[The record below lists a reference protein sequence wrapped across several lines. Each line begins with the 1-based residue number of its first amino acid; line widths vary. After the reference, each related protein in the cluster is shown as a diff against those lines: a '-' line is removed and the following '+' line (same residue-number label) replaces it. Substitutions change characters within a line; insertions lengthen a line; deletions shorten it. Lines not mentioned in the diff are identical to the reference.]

1 LSPHGRLIFLLM
13 RSSLF
18 VALAAVVLSGLA
30 SPAAATRAEKAH
42 SLKSLTPGER
52 LAYLR
57 RAQIWH
63 PVDVPSMDVRR
74 GPELPGAFTPMQ
86 DLTCR
91 YEDKKMGGTTPKFS
105 CVVPPDD
112 DVKVRYRPWNGKVYA
127 AVAAT
132 RLFWALGFATDAEYP
147 VRVTCLDCP
156 EDPWS
161 KKEPRLPQ
169 VVFERAVIER
179 HPDVGIAVAGKD
191 PQWGWDELKNV
202 DEVAGGSS
210 RAQLDGAKLLAA
222 FVQHT
227 DNKAINQ
234 SLGCAREGVRRDE
247 AGTETCSAPL
257 LVVSD
262 LGNTFGHGSFI
273 HARTVGSANYHE
285 WSRVPMW
292 KDPARCQA
300 ELPGNIMHPTLKHP
314 VISEAGRRFLAD
326 LLMQLTDDQIRGLFE
341 VSDMPDR
348 GWREPEDRDHN
359 GTVDQWV
366 AAFHARR
373 DQIVNHTCPQ

>member
-1 LSPHGRLIFLLM
+1 MMRASP
-13 RSSLF
+13 
-18 VALAAVVLSGLA
+18 AATLAAVVLAVAA
-30 SPAAATRAEKAH
+30 SPAVAARVEKAH
-42 SLKSLTPGER
+42 SLKNLTPEER
-52 LAYLR
+52 RAYLR

-63 PVDVPSMDVRR
+63 HVDVPSMDVRR
-74 GPELPGAFTPMQ
+74 GPELPGAFAPMQ
-86 DLTCR
+86 DVTCR
-91 YEDKKMGGTTPKFS
+91 YDDKKMGGTTPKFS

-147 VRVTCLDCP
+147 VRVTCLECP
-156 EDPWS
+156 ADPWS

-169 VVFERAVIER
+169 VVFARAVIER
-179 HPDVGIAVAGKD
+179 HPDVEIAVAGKD
-191 PQWGWDELKNV
+191 SEWGWDELKLV
-202 DEVAGGSS
+202 DEAQGGATG
-210 RAQLDGAKLLAA
+210 AQLDGAKLLAA

-234 SLGCAREGVRRDE
+234 NLGCLRENVRRDE
-247 AGTETCSAPL
+247 AGIETCEAPL

-285 WSRVPMW
+285 WSGVSLW

-300 ELPGNIMHPTLKHP
+300 ELPGNFMHPTLKHP

-326 LLMQLTDDQIRGLFE
+326 LLGQLTDDQIRGLFE

-348 GWREPEDRDHN
+348 GWREPEDRDRN

-373 DQIVNHTCPQ
+373 DQIVSHTCPQ

>member
-1 LSPHGRLIFLLM
+1 MRASPAATLAA
-13 RSSLF
+13 
-18 VALAAVVLSGLA
+18 VALAAA
-30 SPAAATRAEKAH
+30 AFPPAAPAHADKTH
-42 SLKSLTPGER
+42 SLKNVTAAR
-52 LAYLR
+52 RRAYLR

-63 PVDVPSMDVRR
+63 HVDVPSMDVRL
-74 GPELPGAFTPMQ
+74 GPEIPGAFAPMQ
-86 DLTCR
+86 DVTCR
-91 YEDKKMGGTTPKFS
+91 YDDKKMGGTTPKFS
-105 CVVPPDD
+105 CVISPDD
-112 DVKVRYRPWNGKVYA
+112 HAKVRYRPWNGKVYA

-132 RLFWALGFATDAEYP
+132 RVFWALGFATAAEYP

-169 VVFERAVIER
+169 VVFARAVIER
-179 HPDVGIAVAGKD
+179 HPDVEIAVAGKD
-191 PQWGWDELKNV
+191 SRWGWDELKIV
-202 DEVAGGSS
+202 DEAQGGATP
-210 RAQLDGAKLLAA
+210 AQLDGAKLLAA

-234 SLGCAREGVRRDE
+234 NLGCASDGVRRDE
-247 AGTETCSAPL
+247 AGRETCDAPL

-262 LGNTFGHGSFI
+262 LGNTFGHGSFL

-285 WSRVPMW
+285 WSRARLW
-292 KDPARCQA
+292 KDPERCQA
-300 ELPGNIMHPTLKHP
+300 ELPANITHPTLKHP

-326 LLMQLTDDQIRGLFE
+326 LLVQLTDEQIRGLFE

-348 GWREPEDRDHN
+348 GWREREDRDHN

>member
-1 LSPHGRLIFLLM
+1 MTRA
-13 RSSLF
+13 SL
-18 VALAAVVLSGLA
+18 VVTVAALALA
-30 SPAAATRAEKAH
+30 GTACPLAAPHAEKTH
-42 SLKSLTPGER
+42 SLKNLTPAER
-52 LAYLR
+52 LAYVR
-57 RAQIWH
+57 RGRIWH
-63 PVDVPSMDVRR
+63 QVDIPSMDVRR
-74 GPELPGAFTPMQ
+74 GPQMKGAFAPME
-86 DLTCR
+86 DVTCQYDDR
-91 YEDKKMGGTTPKFS
+91 KLGGTTPKFA
-105 CVVPPDD
+105 CVIPPK
-112 DVKVRYRPWNGKVYA
+112 DVAKVRYGLSNGKVYA

-147 VRVTCLDCP
+147 VRVTCLGCP
-156 EDPWS
+156 EDPWN

-169 VVFERAVIER
+169 VVFERAAIER
-179 HPDVGIAVAGKD
+179 HPDVEIAVAG
-191 PQWGWDELKNV
+191 QASQLGWDELKLV
-202 DEVAGGSS
+202 DEAQGGSS
-210 RAQLDGAKLLAA
+210 PTQLDGAKLLAA

-227 DNKAINQ
+227 DNKALNQ
-234 SLGCAREGVRRDE
+234 HLGCNRDAVRKDD
-247 AGTETCSAPL
+247 AGNETCDAPL

-262 LGNTFGHGSFI
+262 LGNTFGHGSWI
-273 HARTVGSANYHE
+273 HARTVGSANYRE
-285 WSRVPMW
+285 WSTHPLW

-300 ELPGNIMHPTLKHP
+300 ELPGNIMHPTLTHP

-326 LLMQLTDDQIRGLFE
+326 LLVQLTEDQIRGLFE

>member
-1 LSPHGRLIFLLM
+1 LM

-18 VALAAVVLSGLA
+18 VTLAVVALAVAA
-30 SPAAATRAEKAH
+30 SPTAAARAEKAH
-42 SLKSLTPGER
+42 SLKSLTPAER
-52 LAYLR
+52 LAYMH

-63 PVDVPSMDVRR
+63 HVDVPAMDVRR
-74 GPELPGAFTPMQ
+74 GPEIHGAFPPMQ
-86 DLTCR
+86 DVTCR

-105 CVVPPDD
+105 CVISPDD
-112 DVKVRYRPWNGKVYA
+112 DVKVRYRLWNGKVYA

-179 HPDVGIAVAGKD
+179 HPDVEMAVAGKA
-191 PQWGWDELKNV
+191 PEWGWDELKLV
-202 DEVAGGSS
+202 DEAAGGSS
-210 RAQLDGAKLLAA
+210 PAQLDGAKLLAA

-234 SLGCAREGVRRDE
+234 SLGCAREGVHRDE
-247 AGTETCSAPL
+247 AGIETCNAPQ

-285 WSRVPMW
+285 WSTHPIW

-300 ELPGNIMHPTLKHP
+300 ELPANIMHPTLKHP
-314 VISEAGRRFLAD
+314 VIGEAGRRFLAD
-326 LLMQLTDDQIRGLFE
+326 LLGQLTDDQIRGLFE

-348 GWREPEDRDHN
+348 GWREPEDREHN
-359 GTVDQWV
+359 GTVDQWA

-373 DQIVNHTCPQ
+373 DQIVNHTCPR